1 MRNQSLS
8 RIGQIIQD
16 VFMLLGFSVSLLFRF
31 DLNRLKSNCI
41 EIRIV
46 ASEHVLPLVLQ
57 LAIVPLTLLM
67 EVLDPVV
74 ILQNAPFQLN
84 HIDSAPVDLLHEL
97 CEVNF
102 LKTLLLTFLEGLLT
116 VLFPLLSLAIERV
129 LHHPLEALHVE
140 DHLHVFLSKRE
151 AK

>member
-31 DLNRLKSNCI
+31 DLNRLKSNRL
-41 EIRIV
+41 IRIV
-46 ASEHVLPLVLQ
+46 ASEHVLSLVLQ
-57 LAIVPLTLLM
+57 LAIVPLSLLM
-67 EVLDPVV
+67 EVLDPII
-74 ILQNAPFQLN
+74 ILQNALLQLD
-84 HIDSAPVDLLHEL
+84 HIDGAPVDLLDEL

-102 LKTLLLTFLEGLLT
+102 LKALLLTFLEGLFT
-116 VLFPLLSLAIERV
+116 VLFPLLSLAIKRV

-140 DHLHVFLSKRE
+140 DHLHVFLSYIEVR
-151 AK
+151 

>member
-16 VFMLLGFSVSLLFRF
+16 VFMLLGFSISLLFRF
-31 DLNRLKSNCI
+31 DLNRLKSNRF

-46 ASEHVLPLVLQ
+46 ASEHVLPIVLQ
-57 LAIVPLTLLM
+57 LAIVLLSLLM
-67 EVLDPVV
+67 EVLDPVI
-74 ILQNAPFQLN
+74 ILQNAPLQLD
-84 HIDSAPVDLLHEL
+84 HIDGAPVDLLDEL

-102 LKTLLLTFLEGLLT
+102 LKALLLTFLEGLFT
-116 VLFPLLSLAIERV
+116 VLFPLLSLAIKRV

-140 DHLHVFLSKRE
+140 DHLHVFLSNIEVR
-151 AK
+151 

>member
-140 DHLHVFLSKRE
+140 DHLHVFLSNRKVR
-151 AK
+151 